1 MQTACLCGVACFL
14 PTRCCIMTCAVMV
27 IVIVLSRLLCRLRQ
41 VAVCHPRLVLGDV
54 SVRTSRGFVWPS
66 DNSET
71 SWRSPRPLLV
81 RVEALTARCV
91 SRGCPVDARLRPH
104 AEGAGRISSTSLLQ
118 LTGVERL
125 PRAKN
130 EIWYLGSQTPNGGRR
145 ATKVDEQA
153 A

>member
-1 MQTACLCGVACFL
+1 M
-14 PTRCCIMTCAVMV
+14 RR
-27 IVIVLSRLLCRLRQ
+27 LSHRDILRGPVTIATSRR
-41 VAVCHPRLVLGDV
+41 VAVRC
-54 SVRTSRGFVWPS
+54 SS
-66 DNSET
+66 
-71 SWRSPRPLLV
+71 
-81 RVEALTARCV
+81 VEAPTARCD

-130 EIWYLGSQTPNGGRR
+130 EIWYLGSQAPSGGRR
-145 ATKVDEQA
+145 ATRVDVPA